1 MITVKRNH
9 FYKKQSITAN
19 VNARPQYP
27 DLPDAP
33 SMTFNLGTNRNQN
46 IYLMGTKVPDLPT
59 YGDAQQVGAKVN
71 LFSSAVDMK
80 DNRNAPDIRAYKLN
94 EDLVLKEGGVAPS
107 AKGERLS
114 LYSVHPMNPTP
125 YLEDD
130 FEGNP
135 EDLDTINRMG
145 TNNVITSSKA
155 YITVDDL
162 RYLIEEQEGGEIH
175 RTMWDNFKK
184 QIEKLDGEYKGASSG
199 ITGNKCRV
207 SWVDSNH
214 TKWRIRPGYKRRLF
228 AGKYVKYFDKEWPR
242 IPAIQFDI
250 TRAAAGSIE
259 STPQATVGNTI
270 FDDFYATRNFSN
282 PYDANEG
289 DPLIMSNIDLS
300 SENSL
305 NGGQSLRFY
314 HNWGYSP
321 YNAQLQAQV
330 GVEKNLNAQSSRA
343 SIYDIPFP
351 SLPFDVARTTMDSES
366 SDKVLGATHGVVPEI
381 RLPMNITK
389 LGANVLVAGEDY
401 TQLSGDTL
409 QPPLTKLRAFYGST
423 TSADAVSPVYNTS
436 GPASKF
442 ENTFLRS
449 ICVTFSNYKTKPD
462 HTTVD
467 KFLAYGLRN
476 FYRGKNYDNMVGGY
490 VISRFGI
497 DGADTSNNANCYAF
511 PLPVSRLP
519 QYGTYVSGTASDN
532 YTLRNAGLTQFSGS
546 GVMANIDILS
556 WGRTDSITNPSTDTK
571 IRFVQLP
578 MNAWFTSRIF
588 TDIYQHNNSGSFIK
602 RPYAPSGA
610 SNPSYGS
617 DSTFAEVAKR
627 GAPMRVIFET
637 DSANQD
643 IVYPSGTS
651 TYGDLTELD
660 GTPINSNVRNLPFLD
675 IPFPIGDSSNSAA
688 AIQTGSYNF
697 ADNPELYPKHMTIW
711 VQNYPWVSGNL
722 QDDANNDT
730 YDALFK
736 VGDSMGTTSGSA
748 RETELFVDSVK
759 LLNYEPEIRNITTNN
774 SNSVL
779 SFQSDKFLSP
789 LATRYLD
796 TTNDEYI
803 GSSWV
808 QSGKISK
815 TVMCVGT
822 SGSPTVTIKNPEEFD
837 TTFLDNV
844 STINSGVTML
854 AVTSSYPNGFGAEGA
869 TRALDSIESLDTFTV
884 NSNLSASGDIPI
896 TFSSTGTKL
905 PRINK
910 ANLIEYNAGQALVIG
925 FNNTSDL
932 PVTSSTAATG
942 FVLFNDFIT
951 SDWSAMS
958 TDPVLPDK
966 TQTQQGGSVYGGIFS
981 QATSDMDIDKLGGQ
995 LLGDS
1000 AFIAG
1005 TNQSN
1010 LSGAAYKADG
1020 SAVALTSGTALGTG
1034 SNNDFISVDGFRQKG
1049 FAKVAFTG
1057 SDASAFGKWVKREN
1071 ILLST
1076 RVTNCRDKSFSNNY
1090 KIDGYK
1096 DDLAVN
1102 QLKVKNVN
1110 VFNYF
1115 DNEET
1120 YMLYLVGDADSTASK
1135 KTGLVL
1141 DRTKTPVNNIV
1152 EFTNLSSLA
1161 DDGKTSL
1168 VTENNL
1174 YRLMICPEKFSF
1186 SLLFDTPS
1194 SRIKRSY
1201 TSGVTVGAPG
1211 GGTYTPSMSSLSTVS
1226 GTTFNEF
1233 TFNYDSSPTG
1243 TGGAT
1248 GLYKNVWSLVP
1259 EIDNPTVITSKDF
1272 GYGTL
1277 DEENGFGGELFKG
1290 PAYLET
1296 FNTYNISN
1304 FDAEPNSNLNVALFY
1319 YADSGME
1326 ESITFR
1332 ARSYGTAAQRPAI
1345 YFEYKDLPPIIK
1357 DFQVY
1362 PAVDTLEQNY
1372 NYYDLG
1378 DSNLN
1383 AVKFNWSEE
1392 NADDIWYRMLMTDT
1406 VPINNKYHK
1415 AVGYVPLN
1423 EPIADLNAE
1432 ISGNVYAYN
1441 MTTGFS
1447 TNDSS
1452 LVTIGSSVRKVV
1464 EGQGGYGVVL
1474 ANDANGRI
1482 KLTGNSNIHY
1492 FEDSPSEYTL
1502 VLHWTPSADDDGVIA
1517 RVFSVGTVASSAVG
1531 TGEILIFK
1539 NASNQMVVVT
1549 QGGTENITGSS
1560 VIKCDGSTPT
1570 SIILTYDK
1578 NSTYGDDGKLY
1589 IDGKLEGDSNLNQ
1602 VTQTPAYIG
1611 GEYTA
1616 SHRGST
1622 GVFEEFIVYHKCYKV
1637 VEKSNQYIYNTVDDA
1652 DTVMHNAV
1660 LFAADYHNFRG
1671 TSKNDIGM
1679 SSTTS
1684 WRTTI
1689 A

>member
-9 FYKKQSITAN
+9 FYKKQPISKNIS
-19 VNARPQYP
+19 VRPQYP
-27 DLPDAP
+27 DLPDTP
-33 SMTFNLGTNRNQN
+33 STTFKMGTRRNEN
-46 IYLMGTKVPDLPT
+46 IYLMGTTVPDLPT
-59 YGDAQQVGAKVN
+59 YGDAEQVGARIN
-71 LFSSAVDMK
+71 LFSSDIEMK
-80 DNRNAPDIRAYKLN
+80 DNRNGPDIRAYKLT
-94 EDLVLKEGGVAPS
+94 EDLILKEGGVAAS
-107 AKGERLS
+107 DKGDRLS

-125 YLEDD
+125 YLEED

-145 TNNVITSSKA
+145 TNNVITSSEA
-155 YITVDDL
+155 YITEKDL
-162 RYLIEEQEGGEIH
+162 MRLIEEREAGEVS
-175 RTMWDNFKK
+175 RYSRDNFLK
-184 QIEKLDGEYKGASSG
+184 QVEKIDGEMTKFKGNTRG
-199 ITGNKCRV
+199 YKCRV
-207 SWVDSNH
+207 SWSNSNH
-214 TKWRIRPGYKRRLF
+214 TRWKIRPSYNRILF
-228 AGKYVKYFDKEWPR
+228 KTKLYKYFDYDWPR
-242 IPAIQFDI
+242 TPFIKFNI
-250 TRAAAGSIE
+250 TRAAAGNIE
-259 STPQATVGNTI
+259 TTPQATVGNTI
-270 FDDFYATRNFSN
+270 FNDFYATRNFSN
-282 PYDANEG
+282 PYDANES
-289 DPLIMSNIDLS
+289 DPLILSNIDLS
-300 SENSL
+300 SESSL

-321 YNAQLQAQV
+321 YNGQLQEQI
-330 GVEKNLNAQSSRA
+330 GSQKNLNPQSSRA
-343 SIYDIPFP
+343 SLYDIPFP
-351 SLPFDVARTTMDSES
+351 SLPFDFARTTMDSES
-366 SDKVLGATHGVVPEI
+366 SVKVLGATHGVVPEI

-389 LGANVLVAGEDY
+389 LGPNVLVAGEDY
-401 TQLSGDTL
+401 TQSSGDTL
-409 QPPLTKLRAFYGST
+409 QPPLEKLKMFYGST
-423 TSADAVSPVYNTS
+423 TSADAVSPSYSTS

-442 ENTFLRS
+442 EQTFLRS
-449 ICVTFSNYKTKPD
+449 VVVTFSNYKPKPE
-462 HTTVD
+462 HTNVD

-476 FYRGKNYDNMVGGY
+476 FYRGKNYDNIVGGF
-490 VISRFGI
+490 VITRFGI
-497 DGADTSNNANCYAF
+497 DGKFDKNENCFAF

-519 QYGTYVSGTASDN
+519 QEGTYASGSNSDD
-532 YTLRNAGLTQFSGS
+532 YTLKNAGMTQFSGS
-546 GVMANIDILS
+546 GVMSNIDILS
-556 WGRTDSITNPSTDTK
+556 WGRISSGDSLPAPESDGSL
-571 IRFVQLP
+571 RYVQLP
-578 MNAWFTSRIF
+578 MNSWFTSRIF
-588 TDIYQHNNSGSFIK
+588 TDIYQHNNSGSYLK
-602 RPYAPSGA
+602 RPYAPSSSA
-610 SNPSYGS
+610 NPSYGS

-643 IVYPSGTS
+643 MVFPSGS
-651 TYGDLTELD
+651 SGTYGTLAELD
-660 GTPINSNVRNLPFLD
+660 GSPVNSNVRNLPFLD

-688 AIQTGSYNF
+688 ALQTGSYNF

-736 VGDSMGTTSGSA
+736 VGDSMVTTSGSA
-748 RETELFVDSVK
+748 REVEVFIDSVK
-759 LLNYEPEIRNITTNN
+759 LMNYEPEIRNITANN
-774 SNSVL
+774 NNSVL
-779 SFQSDKFLSP
+779 NFKSDKFLSP

-808 QSGKISK
+808 QSNKISRTVTCVTTNGSK
-815 TVMCVGT
+815 TVR
-822 SGSPTVTIKNPEEFD
+822 IKNPEEFD
-837 TTFLDNV
+837 TTFLENA
-844 STINSGVTML
+844 SKINSEISMTATAG
-854 AVTSSYPNGFGAEGA
+854 AFGGG
-869 TRALDSIESLDTFTV
+869 TKALESIESLDTFKV
-884 NSNLSASGDIPI
+884 DSNCAATGDSAI
-896 TFSSTGTKL
+896 TFTSNGTTL

-910 ANLIEYNAGQALVIG
+910 ADLIEYTAGQALVLG
-925 FNNTSDL
+925 FNNTGDL
-932 PVTSSTAATG
+932 PVTTSSSATG

-951 SDWSAMS
+951 RDWSAMS
-958 TDPVLPDK
+958 SDPVLPNK

-981 QATSDMDIDKLGGQ
+981 QATSDMDINKLGGQ

-1010 LSGAAYKADG
+1010 ISGAAYKVDG
-1020 SAVALTSGTALGTG
+1020 SAVALTSGSALGTG

-1049 FAKVAFTG
+1049 FVKVAFTG

-1076 RVTNCRDKSFSNNY
+1076 RVTNCRDKSFSNND

-1096 DDLAVN
+1096 DDLALN
-1102 QLKVKNVN
+1102 QLRVKNIN
-1110 VFNYF
+1110 IFNYF
-1115 DNEET
+1115 DDEET
-1120 YMLYLVGDADSTASK
+1120 YVLYLVGDADTTASK
-1135 KTGLVL
+1135 KTGLIL
-1141 DRTKTPVNNIV
+1141 DRTKPPLNNIV
-1152 EFTNLSSLA
+1152 EFTNLTMFA
-1161 DDGKTSL
+1161 DDGTTAL

-1174 YRLMICPEKFSF
+1174 YRLMICPEKYSF
-1186 SLLFDTPS
+1186 SYLFDTPS
-1194 SRIKRSY
+1194 SRIQRSY
-1201 TSGVTVGAPG
+1201 TSAVTVGATD

-1259 EIDNPTVITSKDF
+1259 EVDNTTVITDRDY

-1277 DEENGFGGELFKG
+1277 DEETGLGGEFFQG
-1290 PAYLET
+1290 PAYL
-1296 FNTYNISN
+1296 NTYNTYKISN
-1304 FDAEPNSNLNVALFY
+1304 FDSEPNSNLNMALFY
-1319 YADSGME
+1319 YSDLGLE
-1326 ESITFR
+1326 ENITFR
-1332 ARSYGTAAQRPAI
+1332 SRTYGTASQRPAL
-1345 YFEYKDLPPIIK
+1345 YVEYKDLPPLINNFK
-1357 DFQVY
+1357 VS
-1362 PAVDTLEQNY
+1362 PAVNTLAQDY
-1372 NYYDLG
+1372 NYYELG

-1383 AVKFNWSEE
+1383 AVRFNWSEE
-1392 NADDIWYRMLMTDT
+1392 NADDIWYRMLMVDT

-1423 EPIADLNAE
+1423 EPVADLSAAVTGT
-1432 ISGNVYAYN
+1432 IYAYN

-1447 TNDSS
+1447 TNSSS
-1452 LVTIGSSVRKVV
+1452 LVTVGSNVRKVV

-1474 ANDANGRI
+1474 ENNADGRI
-1482 KLTGNSNIHY
+1482 KLTGSSDIHY
-1492 FEDSPSEYTL
+1492 FEDSPTEYTL
-1502 VLHWTPSADDDGVIA
+1502 VLHWTPSADDDGVVA
-1517 RVFSVGTVASSAVG
+1517 RVFSVGTVSSTTVG
-1531 TGEILIFK
+1531 TGEILMYK
-1539 NASNQMVVVT
+1539 NTSNQIVVVT

-1578 NSTYGDDGKLY
+1578 NATYGDDAKLY
-1589 IDGKLEGDSNLNQ
+1589 IDGKLEGSSNLNQ
-1602 VTQTPAYIG
+1602 VTTEPAYIG

-1616 SHRGST
+1616 THRGST

-1637 VEKSNQYIYNTVDDA
+1637 VETSNQYIYNTVDED
-1652 DTVMHNAV
+1652 DLVTHNAV